1 MPTKHNNPEHVSISD
16 LPMEGEREEKRDKK
30 NLLNHA
36 TPHKQNRRAGYG
48 DINAFGALGELG
60 LIVYSIPWGILM
72 NGKNS
77 H

>member
-1 MPTKHNNPEHVSISD
+1 MRGF
-16 LPMEGEREEKRDKK
+16 PMFTHTGTATPHIPPLMDYQGREEAKPHQPYA
-30 NLLNHA
+30 L
-36 TPHKQNRRAGYG
+36 PHKQNRRAGYG
-48 DINAFGALGELG
+48 NVFGALGELG

>member
-1 MPTKHNNPEHVSISD
+1 
-16 LPMEGEREEKRDKK
+16 MEWEGEEKRDKK
-30 NLLNHA
+30 IFSTTLRP
-36 TPHKQNRRAGYG
+36 TNRIAAPGYGAGYG
-48 DINAFGALGELG
+48 NVFGALGAWG

>member
-1 MPTKHNNPEHVSISD
+1 
-16 LPMEGEREEKRDKK
+16 MEGGEGGKEGQE

-48 DINAFGALGELG
+48 DVNVFGSLGELG